1 LLQNEHRRKGNAL
14 SLELIKQLV
23 YASVMMMESNM
34 TGIRSVIYGDVSPVY
49 AIAQIEGQP
58 E

>member
-23 YASVMMMESNM
+23 YASVMMMESYM
-34 TGIRSVIYGDVSPVY
+34 TGIMSVIYGDVSPVD
-49 AIAQIEGQP
+49 AIAQIEG
-58 E
+58 